1 MVMVTQERDL
11 DQVRQHLIARR
22 DDLTTRRRRVEH
34 DLARG
39 NEPLVADSS
48 DQAIQVQN
56 DEALQAIGDAA
67 VSEIAAINEALGRL
81 EHGLYGICRNCGEE
95 IASGRLQAV
104 THAVT
109 CALCAGR

>member
-1 MVMVTQERDL
+1 MMIQQRDL
-11 DQVRQHLIARR
+11 DQVRQRLMARR
-22 DDLTTRRRRVEH
+22 SDLTTRRQRVEH

-67 VSEIAAINEALGRL
+67 AREIAAINEALGRI
-81 EHGLYGICRNCGEE
+81 EHGSYGICRGCGEQIE
-95 IASGRLQAV
+95 PGRLQAV
-104 THAVT
+104 PYAVT
-109 CALCAGR
+109 CARCARS